1 MSIERGHIK
10 VKRVS
15 LNLHSRSFSE
25 NNESTSSLASSVLP
39 RGRSIS
45 DPMFSVVRIKT
56 DESEASEFED
66 KDHLETGNENNLGF
80 PSLKTSSFYSTLDTY
95 QEEIPREAEKTN
107 RDLAVWRFRS
117 GSDSLVFS
125 SLTDQSDS
133 QLLKATGHP
142 LFSFLREQSSEALK
156 CNSHEENNNQESSVW
171 KRRSR
176 TVSFSSHSLL
186 CSAISQ
192 DDVEELS
199 NLIDCENPDL
209 NLPDEFGNT
218 LLHRAAID
226 GSYRCLNF
234 LLSRGAEVDV
244 TDNRGWTPLHDTVFH
259 GHTRCAVFPW
269 AEHSVPL
276 GSPPLGG
283 ALCPPG
289 LNKKQYRLTLLLTFF
304 DLPFVL
310 CCVLLDSW
318 SFGYFLVAINL
329 GLFFVVG
336 LR

>member
-1 MSIERGHIK
+1 MSIARGNIK

-25 NNESTSSLASSVLP
+25 NNESTYSLASSVLP

-56 DESEASEFED
+56 DESEASEEFED
-66 KDHLETGNENNLGF
+66 KNHLETGNENNHGF
-80 PSLKTSSFYSTLDTY
+80 RSLKTSSFYSTLDTY
-95 QEEIPREAEKTN
+95 QEEIPREAVLGKTN
-107 RDLAVWRFRS
+107 RDLAVRRFRS

-133 QLLKATGHP
+133 ELLKARGLP
-142 LFSFLREQSSEALK
+142 LFSFLREHSSEAIK
-156 CNSHEENNNQESSVW
+156 CNSDEENNNQESSVW

-176 TVSFSSHSLL
+176 IVSFSSHSLL

-199 NLIDCENPDL
+199 NLIDRENLDL

-259 GHTRCAVFPW
+259 GHTHCAVFLIISGADVE
-269 AEHSVPL
+269 AETSDFLKPIEMAEDDEMILVI
-276 GSPPLGG
+276 GRAMSMNSG
-283 ALCPPG
+283 ANSKNC
-289 LNKKQYRLTLLLTFF
+289 NYDKETL
-304 DLPFVL
+304 V
-310 CCVLLDSW
+310 
-318 SFGYFLVAINL
+318 
-329 GLFFVVG
+329 
-336 LR
+336 

>member
-25 NNESTSSLASSVLP
+25 NNESTSSLASSFLP

-56 DESEASEFED
+56 DESKAGEFED
-66 KDHLETGNENNLGF
+66 EDHLETGNENNHGF
-80 PSLKTSSFYSTLDTY
+80 PSLKTSPFHPTLDTY
-95 QEEIPREAEKTN
+95 QEEIPREALIGKTK
-107 RDLAVWRFRS
+107 RDLAVRRFRS
-117 GSDSLVFS
+117 GSDSLMFS

-133 QLLKATGHP
+133 ELLKARGHP
-142 LFSFLREQSSEALK
+142 LFSFLRDRPSEAIK
-156 CNSHEENNNQESSVW
+156 CNSDEENNHQESSVW

-199 NLIDCENPDL
+199 NLINRENLDL
-209 NLPDEFGNT
+209 NLQDEFGVT
-218 LLHRAAID
+218 LLHHAAID

-244 TDNRGWTPLHDTVFH
+244 TDNRDWTPLHYTVFH
-259 GHTRCAVFPW
+259 GHTRCAVFLIISGADVE
-269 AEHSVPL
+269 AETSDFLKPIEMAEDDEMILVI
-276 GSPPLGG
+276 GRAMS
-283 ALCPPG
+283 
-289 LNKKQYRLTLLLTFF
+289 LNSSEKSKNGNYDKETL
-304 DLPFVL
+304 V
-310 CCVLLDSW
+310 
-318 SFGYFLVAINL
+318 
-329 GLFFVVG
+329 
-336 LR
+336 